1 MFFAAKRKNIWQL
14 RRQNFHT
21 RRITIPPAMQAI
33 NMAQNFSI
41 VFFFL
46 IIYVSTTNVYMYY
59 LLLVLLKI
67 RDIFLT

>member
-14 RRQNFHT
+14 RRQNIHT

-41 VFFFL
+41 VFFL